1 MRDTIITEQSSSD
14 AETSEEDR
22 SQLPLSDLLDQ
33 FAAKAG
39 ERVSLS
45 DLMLWFGSRATLAL
59 LLIFGILN
67 ILPNPPRSSAV
78 LGLPMLYLSI
88 ALMRD
93 RAPVFPQAI
102 LRRSLSGNLFSAI
115 ATRATPILR
124 RFERVMHPR
133 LERFSEGFASRVTGV
148 LCLVLAFILVLP
160 IPLGNIPPAA
170 CMCLLALA
178 AIARDGVWVMIGWV
192 ASCLC
197 IVLLSGATIA
207 TLYFMA
213 QFALRFF
220 A

>member
-1 MRDTIITEQSSSD
+1 MKDTITPEQSSPD

-22 SQLPLSDLLDQ
+22 SHLPLSDLLDQ
-33 FAAKAG
+33 FAAEVG

-45 DLMLWFGSRATLAL
+45 DLMLSFGSRATLAL

-67 ILPNPPRSSAV
+67 ILPNPPGSSAV
-78 LGLPMLYLSI
+78 LGLPMLYLSV
-88 ALMRD
+88 ALIRD
-93 RAPVFPQAI
+93 RAPVFPRAI
-102 LRRSLSGNLFSAI
+102 LRRSLSGSVFSAI

-124 RFERVMHPR
+124 RFERIMHPR
-133 LERFSEGFASRVTGV
+133 FEPLIEGFASRVTGA

-178 AIARDGVWVMIGWV
+178 AIARDGVWVLIGWA
-192 ASCLC
+192 ASLLC
-197 IVLLSGATIA
+197 IALLSGATIA
-207 TLYFMA
+207 TIHFIA
-213 QFALRFF
+213 QFVLRLS